1 MLYLAIFAF
10 LIFSAYFVPFFLLQN
25 TDPSLNYVGF
35 WTLFAVLSIA
45 LALVIMSK
53 WREEE

>member
-25 TDPSLNYVGF
+25 ADPSLNYVGF